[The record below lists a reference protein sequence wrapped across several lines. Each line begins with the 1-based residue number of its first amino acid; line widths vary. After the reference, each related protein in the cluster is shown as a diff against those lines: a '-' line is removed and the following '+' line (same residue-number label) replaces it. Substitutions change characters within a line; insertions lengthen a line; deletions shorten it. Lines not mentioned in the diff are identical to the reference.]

1 MISIL
6 TIAGSDSCGGAGI
19 QADIKTITS
28 LGAHALTAVT
38 AITVQNSLGIVETY
52 DIPERVICLQIKT
65 IIDDLFPDAV
75 KIGMLHTGP
84 IIREVAGAIKKH
96 KLSRVV
102 LDPVLR
108 ASAGGQLLEDSAVDL
123 LKETLLPLATVVTPN
138 LYEAGRLTD
147 YEVYNLGDMER
158 AAREIKELGPDVVV
172 TGGHLEGDCIDLLYD
187 GKEMHYFQGPRIETA
202 NTHGSGCVFSTSLAA
217 FLAMDYNMV
226 EATRLAHDFA
236 RDAIENSYPCGHGPG
251 AVYPGYKKGSRGQGA
266 EGEKN

>member
-28 LGAHALTAVT
+28 LEAHALTAVT

-52 DIPERVICLQIKT
+52 DVPRRIVSLQIKT
-65 IIDDLFPDAV
+65 IIEDIFPVAV
-75 KIGMLHTGP
+75 KIGMLHTES
-84 IIREVAGAIKKH
+84 IIREVAWAIKKN
-96 KLSRVV
+96 KLERVV
-102 LDPVLR
+102 VDPVIR

-138 LYEAGRLTD
+138 LYEAGRLTG
-147 YEVYNLGDMER
+147 YEVYNLSDMER

-172 TGGHLEGDCIDLLYD
+172 TGGHLKENCIDLLYD
-187 GKEMHYFQGPRIETA
+187 GKEIHYFQGPRIETA
-202 NTHGSGCVFSTSLAA
+202 NTHGSGCVFSTSLAT
-217 FLAMDYNMV
+217 FLAMDYDMV

-236 RDAIENSYPCGHGPG
+236 RDAIKNSYPCGHGPG
-251 AVYPGYKKGSRGQGA
+251 VVSPGYSQFKNRIISRL
-266 EGEKN
+266 